1 MLYLRPSKKKG
12 ALNNLDWIPMGKKL
26 LAFFLI
32 IFTLTTYA
40 QQRPGSLRGVITDQ
54 KTGEGVPFANVVVKD
69 AAGGIVNGGT
79 TDFDGQ
85 YNINPISAGTYNVEV
100 SVLGYATVK
109 LQDIDIKA
117 NSATNKDFK
126 LKEAT
131 NELSE
136 VVVKYEA
143 PLIDKNSS
151 VKSFTAEDIKEL
163 AVRGI
168 GGAIATAAGV
178 TTDANGNVN
187 VRGSRSEG
195 TVYFVNGVKMRSN
208 VNIPLAAIQSTE
220 VISGGLPAQYGDAVG
235 GIVNTTTRGASP
247 VYFGSAE
254 ILTSY
259 PFDFTLFGD
268 RPIDPQN
275 YNLGALTLGGPLPIW
290 KDKDDK
296 PRIGFLIAAEFQY
309 LEEPSPTVLP
319 YGEVNPDT
327 LESIRQ
333 RPIVIDSSGTSFINR
348 TELIDSRSISDV
360 WVRPDSERMDVRLNG
375 SLSIKTSRNTNVT
388 VGGLL
393 DYTNN
398 KRASYSNHL
407 FNYQSNLDQISSDW
421 NAYVRFQQI
430 FPNSDDN
437 SLIKN
442 AFYTIQADYAQ
453 NNNKIY
459 DKDFGDD
466 FFSYGHIGNF
476 DIQNT
481 PQYAIGL
488 DSVTGITAYRY
499 VGDDDTNIV
508 YTPGTSNPILANY
521 MSTYYDL
528 AASNP
533 GLNTSDFS
541 VFQSTVTP
549 PINGQN
555 PLSVYNNL
563 WGNTGAIQS
572 FTANGVAGANYFV
585 QNNNQFRVTASTSFD
600 IKDHSLI
607 VGFEYE
613 QRTDRSYALNAT
625 GLWER
630 MRALQNSPNSQLDL
644 DNPLLVLADGRVISY
659 RDVQPDD
666 VFNDTII
673 YNRAYSPNDASAFA
687 ENVRSALGMNP
698 FSTEMINIDN
708 MDPSLFSLD
717 MFSADELINPNGSRF
732 VGYYG
737 YDHTGELLD
746 YDPDISDFFLA
757 RDANGRL
764 TRPVGAFKPIYIAGY
779 IQDQFNFRD
788 LTFNVGVRL
797 DRFDL
802 NQQVLRDPYILY
814 PFYTVADIPGTQ
826 LSGQVES
833 IPASIGSDYRV
844 YVSSYNYSSAS
855 IVGYRNGDN
864 FYDAN
869 GELLTDPS
877 ILSDLAGGGIKPF
890 TVQTP
895 EQRIASEEANGGK
908 FIPAESFV
916 DYTPQTVIMPRIAFN
931 FPITD
936 EAIFIA
942 HYDIL
947 AQRPTTALARL
958 DPFDYLDLINS
969 RNSGTLNN
977 PDLKPQRTTEYE
989 IGFKQVLTEKTA
1001 LKISAFYRELRD
1013 LIQTVAFTE
1022 AYPITY
1028 VAFGNRDFGTT
1039 KGFTLEYEMRR
1050 TNNLKLDAN
1059 YTLQFANGTGSSTT
1073 SGANLARAGQPN
1085 LRYILPLNYDNR
1097 HQIAIRMDYRYGKGL
1112 NYNGPKWGDKNI
1124 LERFGINVV
1133 MNALSG
1139 APYTKRDAAYIIT
1152 TPNPSSVA
1160 LVEGQI
1166 NGSRLPWQ
1174 VTFDARINK
1183 IFSVGKESSGK
1194 TFEVYFQ
1201 ILNLFNTQNVT
1212 NVYNYTGSATD
1223 DGYLV
1228 SPQAQAQLAEQ
1239 TSTRAFV
1246 DLYNRA
1252 VANPFNY
1259 ALPRRLRLGLVYN
1272 F

>member
-1 MLYLRPSKKKG
+1 
-12 ALNNLDWIPMGKKL
+12 MGKKL

-40 QQRPGSLRGVITDQ
+40 QQRPGSLRGTITDQ

-69 AAGGIVNGGT
+69 AAGGIVGGNS
-79 TDFDGQ
+79 TDFDGK
-85 YNINPISAGTYNVEV
+85 YNINPITAGTYDVEV
-100 SVLGYATVK
+100 SVLGYKTIK
-109 LQDIDIKA
+109 LEKINIA
-117 NSATNKDFK
+117 PNSATNKDFK
-126 LKEAT
+126 MVESS
-131 NELSE
+131 NELDVVE
-136 VVVKYEA
+136 VVWTE
-143 PLIDKNSS
+143 PLIDKSKATKTFN
-151 VKSFTAEDIKEL
+151 AEDIKEL

-168 GGAIATAAGV
+168 GGVVATAAGA
-178 TTDANGNVN
+178 TADANGNIN
-187 VRGSRSEG
+187 VRGSRAEG
-195 TVYFVNGVKMRSN
+195 TIYYVNGVKMRSN
-208 VNIPLAAIQSTE
+208 VSIPQAAIQSTE
-220 VISGGLPAQYGDAVG
+220 IITGGLPAQYGDAVG
-235 GIVNTTTRGASP
+235 GVVNTTTRGASP
-247 VYFGSAE
+247 IYFGSAE

-259 PFDFTLFGD
+259 PFDFKLFSD
-268 RPIDPQN
+268 RPVDPQN

-290 KDKDDK
+290 KDKDGS
-296 PRIGFLIAAEFQY
+296 PRIGFLVAAEFQF

-319 YGEVNPDT
+319 YGQVNPDT

-348 TELIDSRSISDV
+348 TELVDARSITDV
-360 WVRPDSERMDVRLNG
+360 WVRPDSERKDIRLNG
-375 SLSIKTSRNTNVT
+375 SLQIKTSKYTNVT
-388 VGGLL
+388 FGGLL
-393 DYTNN
+393 DYTNA

-407 FNYQSNLDQISSDW
+407 FNYQSNLDQITSDW
-421 NAYVRFQQI
+421 SAYVRFQQI
-430 FPNSDDN
+430 FPNSDEK

-442 AFYTIQADYAQ
+442 AFYTIQADYSQ
-453 NNNKIY
+453 NNNKIF
-459 DKDFGDD
+459 DKDFDDD
-466 FFSYGHIGNF
+466 FFSYGHVGKF

-481 PQYAIGL
+481 PQYAVGQ
-488 DSVTGITAYRY
+488 DSVTGILAWRY

-508 YTPGTSNPILANY
+508 YTPGTANPILSNY

-541 VFQSTVTP
+541 VFQSSVTP
-549 PINGQN
+549 PVNGQN
-555 PLSVYNNL
+555 PLSVYNGL
-563 WGNTGAIQS
+563 WGNTGAVQ
-572 FTANGVAGANYFV
+572 TVNTNGVAGANYFI
-585 QNNNQFRVTASTSFD
+585 QKNNQFRVTASTSFD
-600 IKDHSLI
+600 VKDHSLI

-613 QRTDRSYALNAT
+613 QRTDRSYALDAT
-625 GLWER
+625 NLWTR
-630 MRALQNSPNSQLDL
+630 MRALQNAPNTQLDL
-644 DNPLLVLADGRVISY
+644 QNPMLVLADGRVVSY
-659 RDVQPDD
+659 RDVQPGD

-673 YNRAYSPNDASAFA
+673 YNRAYSPNEASAFA
-687 ENVRSALGMNP
+687 ENVREALGMNK
-698 FSTEMINIDN
+698 FGTDMINIDN

-717 MFSADELINPNGSRF
+717 MFSADELINPNGTRY

-737 YDHTGELLD
+737 YDHTGQLLD

-757 RDANGRL
+757 KDANGRL

-788 LTFNVGVRL
+788 LTFNIGVRL

-814 PFYTVADIPGTQ
+814 PFYTVADIPGT
-826 LSGQVES
+826 LLAGQVEN

-844 YVSSYNYSSAS
+844 YVSSYNYSNAT
-855 IVGYRNGDN
+855 IVGYRNGDTW
-864 FYDAN
+864 YRAN
-869 GELLTDPS
+869 GEVTQDPS
-877 ILSDLAGGGIKPF
+877 ELSDLAGGGIKPF
-890 TVQTP
+890 TVLTP
-895 EQRIASEEANGGK
+895 EQRVGAEEAQGGA

-916 DYTPQTVIMPRIAFN
+916 DYTPQTVVMPRIAFN

-969 RNSGTLNN
+969 RNTGTLNN
-977 PDLKPQRTTEYE
+977 PDLRPQRTTEYE
-989 IGFKQVLTEKTA
+989 IGFKQVLSEKTA

-1013 LIQTVAFTE
+1013 LIQTVAFTQ

-1028 VAFGNRDFGTT
+1028 VAYGNRDFGTT

-1097 HQIAIRMDYRYGKGL
+1097 HQISIRMDYRYGKGSS
-1112 NYNGPKWGDKNI
+1112 YNGPVWFNKNV
-1124 LERFGINVV
+1124 LERFGVNVV

-1139 APYTKRDAAYIIT
+1139 APYTKRDAPYIIT

-1183 IFSVGKESSGK
+1183 IFSVGKATSGK
-1194 TFEVYFQ
+1194 SFEVYFQ

-1212 NVYNYTGSATD
+1212 NVYNYTGSAKD

-1228 SPQAQAQLAEQ
+1228 SPQAQAQLAEKTNTQ
-1239 TSTRAFV
+1239 AFV

-1252 VANPFNY
+1252 VDNPFNY

>member
-1 MLYLRPSKKKG
+1 
-12 ALNNLDWIPMGKKL
+12 MGKKL

-32 IFTLTTYA
+32 IFALTTYA
-40 QQRPGSLRGVITDQ
+40 QQRPGSLRGVITNQ
-54 KTGEGVPFANVVVKD
+54 KTGEGIPFANIVVKD
-69 AAGGIVNGGT
+69 AAGGIVAGGSS
-79 TDFDGQ
+79 DFDGA
-85 YNINPISAGTYNVEV
+85 YNINPISAGVYNVEV
-100 SVLGYATVK
+100 SVLGYSTIK
-109 LQDIDIKA
+109 LGGISIA
-117 NSATNKDFK
+117 PNSPTNKDFK
-126 LKEAT
+126 MVET
-131 NELSE
+131 SNELDVVE
-136 VVVKYEA
+136 VTWTE
-143 PLIDKNSS
+143 PLIDKNKAT
-151 VKSFTAEDIKEL
+151 KSFSAEDIKEL

-168 GGAIATAAGV
+168 GGVVANAAGATA
-178 TTDANGNVN
+178 DANGNIN

-195 TVYFVNGVKMRSN
+195 TVFYVNGVKMRSN
-208 VNIPLAAIQSTE
+208 VNIPQAAIQSTE
-220 VISGGLPAQYGDAVG
+220 IITGGLPAQYGDAVG
-235 GIVNTTTRGASP
+235 GVVNTTTRGASP

-259 PFDFTLFGD
+259 PFDFKLFGD
-268 RPIDPQN
+268 RPVDPQN

-290 KDKDDK
+290 QEKDPKTGDLT
-296 PRIGFLIAAEFQY
+296 PRIGFLLAAEFQF
-309 LEEPSPTVLP
+309 LEEPTPTVLP
-319 YGEVNPDT
+319 YGQVNPDT

-348 TELIDSRSISDV
+348 TELVDARSISDV
-360 WVRPDSERMDVRLNG
+360 WVRPDSERKDVRLNG
-375 SLSIKTSRNTNVT
+375 SLQIKTSKYTNVT
-388 VGGLL
+388 IGGLL
-393 DYTNN
+393 DYTNA

-407 FNYQSNLDQISSDW
+407 FNYQSNLDQITSDW
-421 NAYVRFQQI
+421 SAYVRFQQI
-430 FPNSDDN
+430 FPNSDEK

-442 AFYTIQADYAQ
+442 AFYTIQADYSQ

-466 FFSYGHIGNF
+466 FFSYGHVGKF

-481 PQYAIGL
+481 SQFAVGQ
-488 DSVTGITAYRY
+488 DSVTGILAYRY

-508 YTPGTSNPILANY
+508 YTPGTANPILANY

-541 VFQSTVTP
+541 IFQSSVTP
-549 PINGQN
+549 PVNGQN

-563 WGNTGAIQS
+563 WGNTGAVQS
-572 FTANGVAGANYFV
+572 VNTNGVLGANYFL
-585 QNNNQFRVTASTSFD
+585 QKNSQFRVTASTSFD
-600 IKDHSLI
+600 IKNHSLI

-613 QRTDRSYALNAT
+613 QRTDRSYALDAT
-625 GLWER
+625 SLWER
-630 MRALQNSPNSQLDL
+630 MRAFQNAPNTQLDL
-644 DNPLLVLADGRVISY
+644 TNPLLVLADGRVVSY
-659 RDVQPDD
+659 SDVQPGD

-673 YNRAYSPNDASAFA
+673 YNRAYSANEASAFA
-687 ENVRSALGMNP
+687 ENVREALGMDRY
-698 FSTEMINIDN
+698 STEMINIDN

-717 MFSADELINPNGSRF
+717 MFSPDELINPNGTRF

-737 YDHTGELLD
+737 YDYTGQILD
-746 YDPDISDFFLA
+746 YDPDISDFFLD

-764 TRPVGAFKPIYIAGY
+764 TRPVAAFKPIYIAGY
-779 IQDQFNFRD
+779 IQDQFSFRD

-814 PFYTVADIPGTQ
+814 PFFTVDDIPNSP
-826 LSGQVES
+826 LAGQVER

-844 YVSSYNYSSAS
+844 YVSSYNYSSAT
-855 IVGYRNGDN
+855 IVGYRSGDN
-864 FYDAN
+864 FYDAD
-869 GELLTDPS
+869 GELLADPS

-890 TVQTP
+890 LQTVP
-895 EQRIASEEANGGK
+895 DERIEQEEERGGK

-916 DYTPQTVIMPRIAFN
+916 DYTPQTVVMPRIAFN

-969 RNSGTLNN
+969 RNQGTLNN

-989 IGFKQVLTEKTA
+989 IGFKQVLTPKTA
-1001 LKISAFYRELRD
+1001 IKISAFYRELRD
-1013 LIQTVAFTE
+1013 LIQTVAFTQ

-1028 VAFGNRDFGTT
+1028 VAYGNRDFGTT

-1097 HQIAIRMDYRYGKGL
+1097 HQISIRLDYRYGKGSA
-1112 NYNGPKWGDKNI
+1112 YDGPVWFDKNI
-1124 LERFGINVV
+1124 FERFGVNLV

-1139 APYTKRDAAYIIT
+1139 SPYTKRDAPYIIT
-1152 TPNPSSVA
+1152 TTNPSSVA

-1183 IFSVGKESSGK
+1183 IFSVGKATSGK
-1194 TFEVYFQ
+1194 SFEVYFQ

-1228 SPQAQAQLAEQ
+1228 SPQAQAQLAEKTNTQ
-1239 TSTRAFV
+1239 AFV

-1252 VANPFNY
+1252 VDNPFNY

>member
-1 MLYLRPSKKKG
+1 
-12 ALNNLDWIPMGKKL
+12 MGKKL

-32 IFTLTTYA
+32 IFTLTAYA
-40 QQRPGSLRGVITDQ
+40 QQRPGSLRGVVTDQ
-54 KTGEGVPFANVVVKD
+54 KTGEGIPFANIAVKN
-69 AAGGIVNGGT
+69 AAGGIIAGGS
-79 TDFDGQ
+79 TDFDGGF
-85 YNINPISAGTYNVEV
+85 NINPINAGTYNVEV
-100 SVLGYATVK
+100 SVLGYATIK
-109 LQDIDIKA
+109 LSNINIA
-117 NSATNKDFK
+117 PNSPTVKDFK
-126 LKEAT
+126 MQEAK
-131 NELSE
+131 NELDVVE
-136 VVVKYEA
+136 VTYVE
-143 PLIDKNSS
+143 PLIDKTKATKTFN
-151 VKSFTAEDIKEL
+151 AEDIKEL

-168 GGAIATAAGV
+168 GGVVATAAGA
-178 TTDANGNVN
+178 TADANGNIN

-208 VNIPLAAIQSTE
+208 VNIPQAAIQSTE
-220 VISGGLPAQYGDAVG
+220 IITGGLPAQYGDAVG
-235 GIVNTTTRGASP
+235 GVVNTTTRGASP

-259 PFDFTLFGD
+259 PFDWKLFGD

-275 YNLGALTLGGPLPIW
+275 YNLGALTLGGPIPIW
-290 KDKDDK
+290 QEKNEKTGELT
-296 PRIGFLIAAEFQY
+296 PRIGFLLAAEFQF
-309 LEEPSPTVLP
+309 LEEPTPTVLP
-319 YGEVNPDT
+319 YGEVHPDT

-348 TELIDSRSISDV
+348 TELIDARSISDV
-360 WVRPDSERMDVRLNG
+360 WVRPDSERRDVRLNG
-375 SLSIKTSRNTNVT
+375 SLQIKTSRNTSVT

-393 DYTNN
+393 DYTNA
-398 KRASYSNHL
+398 KRASYGNHL
-407 FNYQSNLDQISSDW
+407 FNYQSNLDQITTDW

-430 FPNSDDN
+430 FPNSEDN

-442 AFYTIQADYAQ
+442 AFYTIQADYSES
-453 NNNKIY
+453 NNKIY

-466 FFSYGHIGNF
+466 FFNYGYIGKF

-481 PQYAIGL
+481 PQFTIGQ
-488 DSVTGITAYRY
+488 DSVTGLTAYRY

-521 MSTYYDL
+521 MSTYYNL

-533 GLNTSDFS
+533 GLNTSDFD
-541 VFQSTVTP
+541 VFQSSVTP

-555 PLSVYNNL
+555 PLSVYNGL
-563 WGNTGAIQS
+563 WGNTGSVQS
-572 FTANGVAGANYFV
+572 VNTNGVTSANYFL
-585 QNNNQFRVTASTSFD
+585 QRNSQFRVTASTSFD
-600 IKDHSLI
+600 VKDHSLI

-613 QRTDRSYALNAT
+613 QRTDRSYALDAT
-625 GLWER
+625 NLWTR
-630 MRALQNSPNSQLDL
+630 MRALQNAPNTQLDL
-644 DNPLLVLADGRVISY
+644 SNPLMVLADGRVISY
-659 RDVQPDD
+659 SELQAGD
-666 VFNDTII
+666 VFGDTII
-673 YNRAYSPNDASAFA
+673 YNRAYSANEASAFA
-687 ENVRSALGMNP
+687 ENIREALGMDR

-708 MDPSLFSLD
+708 LDPSLFSLD
-717 MFSADELINPNGSRF
+717 MFSADELINPNGTRF

-737 YDHTGELLD
+737 YDYTGELLTT
-746 YDPDISDFFLA
+746 DPDISDFFLA
-757 RDANGRL
+757 KDENGRF

-779 IQDQFNFRD
+779 IQDQFTFRD
-788 LTFNVGVRL
+788 LTFNIGVRL

-826 LSGQVES
+826 LAGQVES
-833 IPASIGSDYRV
+833 IPGNIGSDYRV
-844 YVSSYNYSSAS
+844 YVSSYNYSNAT
-855 IVGYRNGDN
+855 IVGYRSGDTWYN
-864 FYDAN
+864 AE
-869 GELLTDPS
+869 GEVENDPS
-877 ILSDLAGGGIKPF
+877 VLSDLAGGGIKPF
-890 TVQTP
+890 TVRTP
-895 EQRIASEEANGGK
+895 EQRTADEEAQGGK

-916 DYTPQTVIMPRIAFN
+916 DYTPQTVVMPRIAFN

-969 RNSGTLNN
+969 RNQGILNN
-977 PDLKPQRTTEYE
+977 PDLRPQRTTEYE
-989 IGFKQVLTEKTA
+989 IGFKQVLTQKTA

-1028 VAFGNRDFGTT
+1028 VAYGNRDFGTT

-1097 HQIAIRMDYRYGKGL
+1097 HQISVRMDYRYGKGSQ
-1112 NYNGPKWGDKNI
+1112 YNGPVWFDKNI
-1124 LERFGINVV
+1124 LERFGVNVV
-1133 MNALSG
+1133 MNAISG
-1139 APYTKRDAAYIIT
+1139 APYTKRDAPYIIT
-1152 TPNPSSVA
+1152 TPNPSTQA

-1183 IFSVGKESSGK
+1183 IFSVGKESKGN
-1194 TFEVYFQ
+1194 TFEVYLQ
-1201 ILNLFNTQNVT
+1201 ILNLFNTENIT
-1212 NVYNYTGSATD
+1212 NVYNYTGSASD

-1228 SPQAQAQLAEQ
+1228 SQQAQALLAEQ
-1239 TSTRAFV
+1239 TSEQAFI
-1246 DLYNRA
+1246 DLYNRS

-1259 ALPRRLRLGLVYN
+1259 ALPRRFRLGLVYN

>member
-1 MLYLRPSKKKG
+1 
-12 ALNNLDWIPMGKKL
+12 MGKKL

-32 IFTLTTYA
+32 IFSLTTSA
-40 QQRPGSLRGVITDQ
+40 QQRPGSLRGKVTD
-54 KTGEGVPFANVVVKD
+54 KATGEGIPFANIVIKD
-69 AAGGIVNGGT
+69 AAGGVVAGGASEI
-79 TDFDGQ
+79 DGS
-85 YNINPISAGTYNVEV
+85 YNINPVNAGIYDVEV
-100 SVLGYATVK
+100 SVIGYATVNLK
-109 LQDIDIKA
+109 DINIKA
-117 NSATNKDFK
+117 NSATNKDFT
-126 LKEAT
+126 LQEAT
-131 NELSE
+131 NELTE
-136 VVVKYEA
+136 VTVTYEA
-143 PLIDKNSS
+143 PLIDKSSS
-151 VKSFTAEDIKEL
+151 VKSFSAEDIQEL

-168 GGAIATAAGV
+168 SGAIATAAGV

-187 VRGSRSEG
+187 VRGARSEG

-208 VNIPLAAIQSTE
+208 VNIPLRAIQSTE
-220 VISGGLPAQYGDAVG
+220 VISGGLPAQYGDAMG
-235 GIVNTTTRGASP
+235 GVVNTTTRGASP

-259 PFDFTLFGD
+259 PFDFKLFGD
-268 RPIDPQN
+268 RPVDPQN
-275 YNLGALTLGGPLPIW
+275 YNLAALTLGGPIPIW
-290 KDKDDK
+290 QEKNEKTGEVT
-296 PRIGFLIAAEFQY
+296 PRIGFLLAAEFQY
-309 LEEPSPTVLP
+309 LEEPNPTVLP
-319 YGEVNPDT
+319 YGQVNPDT

-348 TELIDSRSISDV
+348 SELVDSRSISDV
-360 WVRPDSERMDVRLNG
+360 WVRPESDRMDVRLNG
-375 SLSIKTSRNTNVT
+375 SLSIKTSKNTNVAI
-388 VGGLL
+388 GGLL

-398 KRASYSNHL
+398 KRASYANSL
-407 FNYQSNLDQISSDW
+407 FNPQSNLDQVSTDW

-430 FPNSDDN
+430 FPNSEDN

-442 AFYTIQADYAQ
+442 AFYTIQVDYAE

-466 FFSYGHIGNF
+466 FFRYGHIGNF

-481 PQYAIGL
+481 PQFVIGQ

-508 YTPGTSNPILANY
+508 YTPGTSNPVLANY

-533 GLNTSDFS
+533 GLNTSDFD
-541 VFQSTVTP
+541 VFQSSVTP

-555 PLSVYNNL
+555 PLSVYNGL
-563 WGNTGAIQS
+563 WGNTGAIQNVN
-572 FTANGVAGANYFV
+572 ANGVAGANYFI
-585 QNNNQFRVTASTSFD
+585 QDNSQFRVTASTSFD
-600 IKDHSLI
+600 VKDHSLI

-613 QRTDRSYALNAT
+613 QRTDRSYALDAT
-625 GLWER
+625 NLWTR
-630 MRALQNSPNSQLDL
+630 MRALQNAPISQLDL
-644 DNPLLVLADGRVISY
+644 GNPLLVLADGRIVNY
-659 RDVQPDD
+659 NDLQAGD

-673 YNRAYSPNDASAFA
+673 YNRAYNPNDASAFA
-687 ENVRSALGMNP
+687 ENVRSQLGLDP
-698 FSTEMINIDN
+698 FGTDLINIDN
-708 MDPSLFSLD
+708 LDPSLFSLD
-717 MFSADELINPNGSRF
+717 MFSADELINPNGTRF

-737 YDHTGELLD
+737 YDHTGEILD

-757 RDANGRL
+757 TDADGRL

-814 PFYTVADIPGTQ
+814 PFYTVGDITNSPLNLDLEGNKN
-826 LSGQVES
+826 
-833 IPASIGSDYRV
+833 IPTNIGSDYRV
-844 YVSSYNYSSAS
+844 YVSSYNYSNAT
-855 IVGYRNGDN
+855 IVGYRNGDTW
-864 FYDAN
+864 YTAD
-869 GELLTDPS
+869 GEVTQDPS
-877 ILSDLAGGGIKPF
+877 ILSDLAGGGIKPL

-895 EQRIASEEANGGK
+895 EERIAAEEARGGK

-916 DYTPQTVIMPRIAFN
+916 DYTPQTVVMPRIAFN

-969 RNSGTLNN
+969 RNSGLLNN
-977 PDLKPQRTTEYE
+977 PDLRPQRTTEYE

-1001 LKISAFYRELRD
+1001 IKISAFYRELRD
-1013 LIQTVAFTE
+1013 LIQTVPFTE

-1028 VAFGNRDFGTT
+1028 IAYGNRDFGTT

-1097 HQIAIRMDYRYGKGL
+1097 HQISVRLDYRYGKGS
-1112 NYNGPKWGDKNI
+1112 NYNGPVWFDKNV
-1124 LERFGINVV
+1124 LERFGVNVV
-1133 MNALSG
+1133 MNAISG
-1139 APYTKRDAAYIIT
+1139 APYTKRDAPYIIT
-1152 TPNPSSVA
+1152 TPNPSTQA

-1201 ILNLFNTQNVT
+1201 ILNLFNTQNVV
-1212 NVYNYTGSATD
+1212 NVYNYTGSPSD

-1239 TSTRAFV
+1239 TSTNAFI